1 MSSQDSDDCAI
12 ERSIASARDFALK
25 HPELARHE
33 EREQVLAEQGID
45 VPPSHFNS
53 TDMGNAERMAA
64 RHGMALRYC
73 AAWGASRRE
82 RSLQIVHLAMVQ
94 LAKAIAEGEVK
105 MTLADLD
112 KLIRLE
118 AFLSDEPESR
128 HELLLN
134 DLSLKSDAELR
145 AILDEEMSMLREVE
159 LRNVFTRGAGVISA
173 KP

>member
-1 MSSQDSDDCAI
+1 MSSPDSDDCAI

-128 HELLLN
+128 HELVLN
-134 DLSLKSDAELR
+134 DLRDKSDRELSEMVKQELE
-145 AILDEEMSMLREVE
+145 IL
-159 LRNVFTRGAGVISA
+159 GHIQGGVRRPA
-173 KP
+173 PTT